1 MTRPKPVPRSPAD
14 PAPRK
19 PRPKPVRFT
28 DWASI

>member
-1 MTRPKPVPRSPAD
+1 MPPIRQTQKTPEPTR
-14 PAPRK
+14 RK